1 MSAAPKQEDWNIE
14 DLIRVLHAFP
24 LLDGFPPNLVKDLA
38 EASEVLVIPPNTMIL
53 QQGQM
58 NEHLYFLVDGLV
70 GVYVDSGRVS
80 KMQRKGDLLGE
91 MSVISK
97 KPVTA
102 SILSETE
109 VTLVRLD
116 SKFFLD
122 IHGPDRDLYLSIL
135 YRIYATVLAD
145 KLSSTNQKAKHFEEL
160 TIQLTATQKELEEAN
175 AGLELKVEERTAQLE
190 EQNGALVASV
200 RKMEELMVNKKSL
213 FQKLSDFHSHNLS
226 PLKTLLDEAR
236 QRLPNETVIGDARHV
251 VFDIQQ
257 LLVPILSQYS
267 SEQALQS
274 KRVLLADSNKKQQLI
289 AKMTLGG
296 SGVVLDI
303 ASTVEEGKAKLETTN
318 YDLVFVDTHM
328 LELGNLVTE
337 KLPSADL
344 VLMTSENLLSYFPAL
359 KALTTIPNIVSR
371 DEGDRLFTVKNILTT
386 VNKLL
391 GRDLFGLEKYLSWGV
406 DVQSRPVVG
415 SRSRSDVVS
424 DVIAYFEKVGIRR
437 ANRDRIAI
445 VVEEMLMNA
454 IYDAPTDSS
463 GKSLYNHYER
473 TQEVILKPSE
483 QGQVRFAT
491 DGMAIAVSV
500 LDPFGSLKGSTLLRY
515 LEHNYGGL
523 TQDINSGESKGGAGR
538 GLHQIVENSDLV
550 VFNVEPGKKT
560 EAIALFN
567 VEVRETERLTPTFHW
582 FVNSSKP

>member
-1 MSAAPKQEDWNIE
+1 MSAAKKQEDWNIE
-14 DLIRVLHAFP
+14 ELIKVLHSFP
-24 LLDGFPPNLVKDLA
+24 LLDGFPVNLVKDLA

-53 QQGQM
+53 QQGQI

-70 GVYVDSGRVS
+70 GVYVDGARVS
-80 KMQRKGDLLGE
+80 KMQRVGDLLGE

-102 SILSETE
+102 SILSETP

-116 SKFFLD
+116 SKFFLEL
-122 IHGPDRDLYLSIL
+122 HGPDRDLYLSIL

-145 KLSSTNQKAKHFEEL
+145 KLSTTNQKAKQFEEL

-175 AGLELKVEERTAQLE
+175 AGLELKVEERPAQLE

-200 RKMEELMVNKKSL
+200 RKMEELMTNKKSL
-213 FQKLSDFHSHNLS
+213 FQKLSEFHSNNLH
-226 PLKTLLDEAR
+226 PLKSLLDEAR
-236 QRLPNETVIGDARHV
+236 KRLPDEAVISDARRV
-251 VFDIQQ
+251 VFDVQQ
-257 LLVPILSQYS
+257 LLGPIISQYS
-267 SEQALQS
+267 SEQAIQS
-274 KRVLLADSNKKQQLI
+274 KRVLLADSNKKQQLV

-303 ASTVEEGKAKLETTN
+303 VSTVEEGKAKLETGQ
-318 YDLVFVDTHM
+318 YDLVFVDTQM
-328 LELGNLVTE
+328 LELGNLVSE
-337 KLPSADL
+337 KLPSASL
-344 VLMTSENLLSYFPAL
+344 VLMTSENLLSYLPAL
-359 KALTTIPNIVSR
+359 KGLSTIPNIVSR

-406 DVQSRPVVG
+406 DVQSRPLVG
-415 SRSRSDVVS
+415 SRTRAEIIADVS
-424 DVIAYFEKVGIRR
+424 SYFEKVGIRR
-437 ANRDRIAI
+437 VNRDRIAI
-445 VVEEMLMNA
+445 VLEEMLMNA
-454 IYDAPTDSS
+454 VYDAPTDKS
-463 GKSLYNHYER
+463 GQALYNHYTR
-473 TQEVILKPSE
+473 TQEVILKPEE

-491 DGMAIAVSV
+491 DGMLIAVSV
-500 LDPFGSLKGSTLLRY
+500 VDPFGSLKGSTLLRY
-515 LEHNYGGL
+515 LEHNYGGASD
-523 TQDINSGESKGGAGR
+523 DINAKENKGGAGR

-582 FVNSSKP
+582 FVGSKS